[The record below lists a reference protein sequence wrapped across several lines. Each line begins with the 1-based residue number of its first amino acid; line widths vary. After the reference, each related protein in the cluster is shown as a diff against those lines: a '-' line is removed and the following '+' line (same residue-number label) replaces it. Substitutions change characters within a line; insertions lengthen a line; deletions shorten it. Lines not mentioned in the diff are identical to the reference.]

1 MVAYP
6 ITPEKR
12 DYILDAVQ
20 KHFETKRPYLTPGY
34 SLRDLADDLN
44 IAYTYLS
51 FIINREFG
59 MSFNDLINKYRID
72 HMKTLI
78 GKEDYALYTL
88 EGIAFKSGFNSRS
101 TFYRAFYKTTGK
113 IPSEFVKDRMLE
125 KVA

>member
-12 DYILDAVQ
+12 EYILESVQ
-20 KHFETKRPYLTPGY
+20 KHFETNRPYLTQGY

-51 FIINREFG
+51 FIINNEFG

-78 GKEDYALYTL
+78 GREDHSLYTL

-101 TFYRAFYKTTGK
+101 TFYRAFYKSTGQ
-113 IPSEFVKDRMLE
+113 IPSEFVKERQLE
-125 KVA
+125 KIA

>member
-12 DYILDAVQ
+12 DYILESVQ
-20 KHFETKRPYLTPGY
+20 RHFETNRPYLTPGY

-59 MSFNDLINKYRID
+59 VSFNDLINKYRID
-72 HMKTLI
+72 HMKNLI
-78 GKEDYALYTL
+78 GKEDYSLYTL

-101 TFYRAFYKTTGK
+101 TFYRAFYKITGQ
-113 IPSEFVKDRMLE
+113 IPSEFVKDMQLE